1 MSDLKDKVLLIG
13 MPGCGKTTIGKLLAT
28 KLNYNFCDMDK
39 YIEDISGETVKELF
53 EKGEENF
60 RKWENKACVQLS
72 KKRRVIISSGGGVI
86 KNEKNIDLFKNG
98 SIIIFIDRDLDN
110 IIEDVNIEKRPLLSS
125 GKERLYNLFQER
137 YELYNKYC
145 HIKIINNGFLKDIL
159 FEIQKELKERIRK

>member
-60 RKWENKACVQLS
+60 RKWEN
-72 KKRRVIISSGGGVI
+72 
-86 KNEKNIDLFKNG
+86 
-98 SIIIFIDRDLDN
+98 
-110 IIEDVNIEKRPLLSS
+110 
-125 GKERLYNLFQER
+125 
-137 YELYNKYC
+137 
-145 HIKIINNGFLKDIL
+145 
-159 FEIQKELKERIRK
+159 